1 VLLLSDGERV
11 QFERQTFCEG
21 ELVMAHASVHTS
33 DERIKGA
40 HGLRIFVRS
49 WRPNGKARGAVAII
63 PGFNSHSGY
72 YTWVGEQ
79 FSASG
84 LAVYAADLHGRGHS
98 DGERFYVEKFADY
111 VSDAAALVSLVKE
124 REPGLPVFML
134 GHSAG
139 GVVACIYTLEYPTE
153 LAGLICESF
162 AREIPA
168 PDFALAVFKGVSHLA
183 PHAHILHLKNEIFS
197 RDPKVV
203 EFMNNDPLIA
213 HETQPTKT
221 LAEMVRADE
230 RLKKEFPQITLPV
243 LILHGTADQATKPSG
258 SQHFFDTAGC
268 KDKTLKLYDG
278 HFHDLLNDIG
288 KEQVMADIEGWIA
301 SRVTALQ

>member
-1 VLLLSDGERV
+1 MMR
-11 QFERQTFCEG
+11 
-21 ELVMAHASVHTS
+21 ASVSPS
-33 DERIKGA
+33 DERINGA
-40 HGLRIFVRS
+40 GGLRLFVRS
-49 WRPNGKARGAVAII
+49 WRPDEKARGAVAII

-79 FSASG
+79 LAAAG
-84 LAVYAADLHGRGHS
+84 LATYAVDLHGRGHS
-98 DGERFYVEKFADY
+98 DGERFYVEKFNDY
-111 VSDAAALVSLVKE
+111 VNDAEALVSHVKE

-139 GVVACIYTLEYPTE
+139 GVIACTYVLDNPPE

-162 AREIPA
+162 AHEIPA

-183 PHAHILHLKNEIFS
+183 PHAHILHLKNEFFS

-230 RLKKEFPQITLPV
+230 RLKKEFSQITLPV

-258 SQHFFDTAGC
+258 SQRFFDAAGS
-268 KDKTLKLYDG
+268 KDKTLKLYEG
-278 HFHDLLNDIG
+278 HFHDLLNDVG
-288 KEQVMADIEGWIA
+288 KELVISDIKEWIDA
-301 SRVTALQ
+301 HLPVTAEKKAR